1 MLVLSVVN
9 RKGGVGKTTTV
20 FNLSYALYSK
30 GIKTLAIDLDPQ
42 ASLTT
47 ILGFNPDEIESGIDK
62 VILSAIS
69 QNDVNFNEII
79 LQTDLGFYLA
89 PSKEELE
96 LANVM
101 LTDRLGKE
109 FVLKNKLNDVSGFDI
124 AIIDCQTSI
133 SLLTINALAASDYVL
148 IPVELTYLSMQG
160 FDALMNVILEIKR
173 NINPNLK
180 ILGILPTK
188 YDARLNTVK
197 RSIKVLESLKKHY
210 NIFPPVKKTVSF
222 DKSIERGKPIFLID
236 TKSARDACKAYERV
250 VDKILEILYDR
261 G

>member
-1 MLVLSVVN
+1 M
-9 RKGGVGKTTTV
+9 GKTTTV
-20 FNLSYALYSK
+20 FNLSYALYLK
-30 GIKTLAIDLDPQ
+30 GVKTLAIDLDPQ

-47 ILGFNPDEIESGIDK
+47 ILGINPSELENGMDK

-69 QNDVNFNEII
+69 QNDVNVNDII
-79 LQTDLGFYLA
+79 LQTDLGFHLA
-89 PSKEELE
+89 PSREELE

-101 LTDRLGKE
+101 LADKTEKE
-109 FVLKNKLNDVSGFDI
+109 FILKERLDDVSGFDI

-160 FDALMNVILEIKR
+160 FDALMDVILEIR
-173 NINPNLK
+173 QDINPNLK

-197 RSIKVLESLKKHY
+197 RSIKVLEYLKKHY
-210 NIFPPVKKTVSF
+210 NIFPPVKRTVFF
-222 DKSIERGKPIFLID
+222 DKSIELGKPIFLID
-236 TKSARDACKAYERV
+236 DKTKSVKDACKAYEKV
-250 VDKILEILYDR
+250 ANKILEILNWR
-261 G
+261 